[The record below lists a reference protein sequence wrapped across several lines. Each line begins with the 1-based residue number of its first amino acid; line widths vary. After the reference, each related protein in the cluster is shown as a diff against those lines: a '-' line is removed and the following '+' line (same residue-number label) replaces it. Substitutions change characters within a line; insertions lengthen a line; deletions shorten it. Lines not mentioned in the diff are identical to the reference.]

1 MIDLGD
7 EYTPEFDDE
16 LKSNNYFSKFIKY
29 NENYAGVQKKKGKL
43 KNIIRSHFY
52 NINKKKIR

>member
-16 LKSNNYFSKFIKY
+16 LKSNNNYFSKFIKY
-29 NENYAGVQKKKGKL
+29 NENYAGV
-43 KNIIRSHFY
+43 
-52 NINKKKIR
+52 

>member
-29 NENYAGVQKKKGKL
+29 NEN
-43 KNIIRSHFY
+43 
-52 NINKKKIR
+52 